1 MTVGTAEEHR
11 RRPLEAGRCG
21 RRHRPRSIVHDDGS
35 DR

>member
-11 RRPLEAGRCG
+11 RRPVEAGRCG
-21 RRHRPRSIVHDDGS
+21 RRHRPRPIVHDDGS